1 MVRKKELV
9 FVDTSAF
16 KALVDEND
24 DFHDAAVKIWE
35 NLKEARSELLTSNFI
50 LDECYTLIRMKC
62 GLKKCQKLRSLL
74 SDLAG
79 EIRIMRVGLEDE
91 LNAWKWF
98 DLDWSGLS
106 FTDCTC
112 FSMMKRLG
120 LSTYFGFDK
129 HFERAG
135 FKPFLA

>member
-1 MVRKKELV
+1 MALDKAAV

-16 KALVDEND
+16 KALVDPDD
-24 DFHDAAVKIWE
+24 DFHEAAVEKWDYMTRKGI
-35 NLKEARSELLTSNFI
+35 KSVTSNFI
-50 LDECYTLIRMKC
+50 LDESYTLIRTKC
-62 GLKKCQKLRSLL
+62 NLKVCKTFRTML
-74 SDLAG
+74 SDSTQ
-79 EIRIMRVGLEDE
+79 RIKVMRTSLDDE
-91 LNAWKWF
+91 LSAWDWF

-120 LSTYFGFDK
+120 LSTFFGFDK